1 MTKSVRV
8 SQALPNAVAQVAR
21 AALCVGMCAC
31 VGVVGS
37 GCGAPADTEAV
48 TAAIS
53 DAVVDHL
60 ACQDTLRPA
69 TLARLQA
76 ALTDPGLDTVQALV
90 LAPEDLA
97 SAVAVAGPQ
106 AEAAVVVARTL
117 WMVVDSGVGPRIV
130 SGEWD
135 GLHCDDVVPV
145 PCTAGT
151 ASSVVVCDDGPRHGD
166 GIGRDV
172 EVIQSFDRCTLRGV
186 ILDGDVRLSR
196 TNDDGVLRAD
206 LEKLAIDDRNEL
218 SGAFAVVMPADHSD
232 VDADLDNSLSLAGLS
247 ARIIEPIIFKS
258 HGGLDGGL
266 SCGEEL
272 DLDTLG
278 IDVATEATRVAIA
291 GAWNTPE
298 RSVGVVTGDG
308 GLRFD
313 GACACPTGGSG
324 VSFEI
329 PRPLGRDDQTALAHV
344 AWHTPTASDGDCAIV
359 TVDVD
364 GWPTSCG
371 GLEGVGSDCGAGA
384 VQATMQALL
393 QAMCTTR

>member
-1 MTKSVRV
+1 MD
-8 SQALPNAVAQVAR
+8 
-21 AALCVGMCAC
+21 G
-31 VGVVGS
+31 
-37 GCGAPADTEAV
+37 DAV

-106 AEAAVVVARTL
+106 AEAAVVVARAL
-117 WMVVDSGVGPRIV
+117 WMVVDSGVGPRLV
-130 SGEWD
+130 NGDWD

-172 EVIQSFDRCTLRGV
+172 AVVQSFDRCTLRGV
-186 ILDGDVRLSR
+186 ILDGDVHLSR
-196 TNDDGVLRAD
+196 TNDDGILRAD

-232 VDADLDNSLSLAGLS
+232 VDADVEDSVSLAGLS
-247 ARIIEPIIFKS
+247 ARIIEPITFKS

-291 GAWNTPE
+291 GAWNTRE

-344 AWHTPTASDGDCAIV
+344 AWHTPTAATINGDCAIV

-384 VQATMQALL
+384 VQATMQAVL
-393 QAMCTTR
+393 QAMCTAR

>member
-1 MTKSVRV
+1 
-8 SQALPNAVAQVAR
+8 
-21 AALCVGMCAC
+21 
-31 VGVVGS
+31 
-37 GCGAPADTEAV
+37 
-48 TAAIS
+48 
-53 DAVVDHL
+53 
-60 ACQDTLRPA
+60 
-69 TLARLQA
+69 
-76 ALTDPGLDTVQALV
+76 
-90 LAPEDLA
+90 
-97 SAVAVAGPQ
+97 
-106 AEAAVVVARTL
+106 
-117 WMVVDSGVGPRIV
+117 MVVDSGVGPRLV

-145 PCTAGT
+145 ACTAGT
-151 ASSVVVCDDGPRHGD
+151 ASSVVVCDDGPRHDRSDGKRDGD

-172 EVIQSFDRCTLRGV
+172 EVIQSFDRCTLGGV
-186 ILDGDVRLSR
+186 ILDGDVHLSR
-196 TNDDGVLRAD
+196 TSDDGVLRAD
-206 LEKLAIDDRNEL
+206 LDKLAIDDRTEL
-218 SGAFAVVMPADHSD
+218 SGAFAVVMPAEQSNGAAD
-232 VDADLDNSLSLAGLS
+232 VDSSLSLAGLS
-247 ARIIEPIIFKS
+247 ARIVEPITFKR

-278 IDVATEATRVAIA
+278 IDVGADATRVAIA
-291 GAWNTPE
+291 GAWNTPA

-329 PRPLGRDDQTALAHV
+329 PRPLGRDDETALAHV
-344 AWHTPTASDGDCAIV
+344 QWHTPTATAAGNGDCAIV
-359 TVDVD
+359 SVDVD

>member
-1 MTKSVRV
+1 MKKSVRV
-8 SQALPNAVAQVAR
+8 FQALPVAVAQAAR
-21 AALCVGMCAC
+21 AALCVGVCAG
-31 VGVVGS
+31 VGGFGS
-37 GCGAPADTEAV
+37 GCGATVDRDAV

-117 WMVVDSGVGPRIV
+117 WMVVDSGVGPHLV
-130 SGEWD
+130 SGDWD

-172 EVIQSFDRCTLRGV
+172 AVVQSFDRCTLRGV
-186 ILDGDVRLSR
+186 ILDGDVQLSR
-196 TNDDGVLRAD
+196 ANDDGVLRAD

-232 VDADLDNSLSLAGLS
+232 VDGSVSLAGLS
-247 ARIIEPIIFKS
+247 ARIIEPITFKS

-291 GAWNTPE
+291 GAWNTRE

-313 GACACPTGGSG
+313 GACACPTAGSA

-344 AWHTPTASDGDCAIV
+344 AWHTPKAATTNGDCAIV

-384 VQATMQALL
+384 VQATMQAVL
-393 QAMCTTR
+393 QAMCTAR